1 MTFLR
6 TIIGI
11 PSSMDSPRIHE
22 WAIPSRTNKDE
33 CNEGAFK
40 VSGTSFIEYN
50 SKLSIEIACGQGSNM
65 VSPR

>member
-1 MTFLR
+1 
-6 TIIGI
+6 
-11 PSSMDSPRIHE
+11 MDSPRIHE
-22 WAIPSRTNKDE
+22 WAIPSRNNKDE